1 MDRFAR
7 LRENSTWIIGSLVA
21 ELRITKRV
29 SLGKVGSQA
38 LERLLVSYC
47 LRLTRCSELT
57 LRYLPDL
64 VGSARLPLLCVFTTG
79 FRSPTSL
86 TSRNPCLDDPRFELV
101 RDDPRIEESC

>member
-29 SLGKVGSQA
+29 RLGKVGCQA
-38 LERLLVSYC
+38 LERLRVSYC
-47 LRLTRCSELT
+47 SHLGAAKLT

-86 TSRNPCLDDPRFELV
+86 TSRSPCLDDPRFELV
-101 RDDPRIEESC
+101 RDDPRMEESC